1 MAYQKQLSES
11 IETITKEIYE
21 LSGEEFNLNSPK
33 QLGVILFEKMGL
45 KLSMQDLGITDES
58 HFESM
63 AERAADGL
71 DECQVPLDKDKIV
84 EIYRKCMK

>member
-1 MAYQKQLSES
+1 
-11 IETITKEIYE
+11 
-21 LSGEEFNLNSPK
+21 
-33 QLGVILFEKMGL
+33 MGL
-45 KLSMQDLGITDES
+45 KLSMKDLGITDES

>member
-1 MAYQKQLSES
+1 MKLRNLPFKRSE
-11 IETITKEIYE
+11 E
-21 LSGEEFNLNSPK
+21 
-33 QLGVILFEKMGL
+33 VFEKMGL

-63 AERAADGL
+63 AERASDGL